1 MIKAILVT
9 CNIKTRQLTKQHL
22 KKRKHNDNHQQPFGK
37 HLRAECCG
45 AVGETPS
52 PEALQVTVL
61 LMALQ
66 WLKKTLDHILFFSPY
81 KKTPKGSSYSRGS
94 FCVCCSGNLSSLF
107 TPSSCEVF
115 ASVASVK

>member
-81 KKTPKGSSYSRGS
+81 KKNPKRLLLFPWLILCLLLRESLVTFYAVELRS
-94 FCVCCSGNLSSLF
+94 VCQCGL
-107 TPSSCEVF
+107 C
-115 ASVASVK
+115 